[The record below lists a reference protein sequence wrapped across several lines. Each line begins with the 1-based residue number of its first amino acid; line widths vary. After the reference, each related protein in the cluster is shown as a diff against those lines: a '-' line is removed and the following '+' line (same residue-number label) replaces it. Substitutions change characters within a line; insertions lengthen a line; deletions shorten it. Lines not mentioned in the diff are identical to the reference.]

1 MPDGHSGNG
10 SGSDHKGTPRTAVVV
25 LGMHRSGTSA
35 LTRAL
40 SLAGFALPR
49 RLLSGSKD
57 NPEGFWEP
65 ACVVA
70 LNERVLAALGQ
81 DWTGIGAIP
90 PHRFEEAP
98 IAALRAE
105 AEAVLREDYGD
116 ARHFVVKDPR
126 IARLIPFWDPVFRA
140 AGARPCFIHPVRNPV
155 DVARSLAR
163 RNGFGQTRSL
173 LMWID
178 HTLAVLQAAQDAPVA
193 FVDFEALLAWPSASV
208 EGVLRRLG
216 LDVSLSEEARQA
228 LDGAVRAALRH
239 HRVPT
244 AALDLDARAAA
255 MAHALHGLM
264 GRAAICHGPA
274 PVLPPGMPDAWTGIL
289 ALQATP
295 GLAAY
300 VAQLDAE
307 WRPSAPPSSDAIAA
321 GVNRVVAL
329 LADAQAVL
337 SRLQP
342 TPEGGVPE
350 AGTPEAAPP
359 DDSPQDPAYEGH
371 LDCLVGTVLYGW
383 CWKRSSGDRV
393 PLRLDLDH
401 RDAGR
406 AVAAQFRDDLYAS
419 AIGDGWHAFAIDLS
433 DANAA
438 MREDAVV
445 RVSTEDS
452 AFILPGSGRT
462 VAALRQGV

>member
-10 SGSDHKGTPRTAVVV
+10 SGSDRAGTPRTAAVV

-49 RLLSGSKD
+49 RLLSGTED
-57 NPEGFWEP
+57 NLEGFWEP
-65 ACVVA
+65 ACVVS

-81 DWTGIGAIP
+81 DWTSIGAIP
-90 PHRFEEAP
+90 PHRFEEP
-98 IAALRAE
+98 GIAALRAE
-105 AEAVLREDYGD
+105 AGAILREDYGD
-116 ARHFVVKDPR
+116 ARRFVIQDPR

-140 AGARPCFIHPVRNPV
+140 AGARPCFVHPVRNPI

-178 HTLAVLQAAQDAPVA
+178 HTLAVLQAAHDAPVA
-193 FVDFEALLAWPSASV
+193 FVDFEALLAQPSVSV

-216 LDVSLSEEARQA
+216 LNVPLSEEARQA
-228 LDGAVRAALRH
+228 LDGAVRPALRH
-239 HRVPT
+239 HRVPMT
-244 AALDLDARAAA
+244 ALDLDARTAA

-274 PVLPPGMPDAWTGIL
+274 PILPPEMSDAWTGIV

-295 GLAAY
+295 ELAGF
-300 VAQLDAE
+300 VAQLDTG
-307 WRPSAPPSSDAIAA
+307 WRPSAPPSSEAVTA
-321 GVNRVVAL
+321 GVNRAAAL
-329 LADAQAVL
+329 LAEAQAVL

-342 TPEGGVPE
+342 TPEAGVPD
-350 AGTPEAAPP
+350 ASPP
-359 DDSPQDPAYEGH
+359 DPAYEGQ

-406 AVAAQFRDDLYAS
+406 AVASQFRDDLYAS
-419 AIGDGWHAFAIDLS
+419 AIGDGWHAFAIDLN
-433 DANAA
+433 DGGAA
-438 MREDAVV
+438 MREDTVV

-452 AFILPGSGRT
+452 AFVLPGSGQT
-462 VAALRQGV
+462 LAALRQVG

>member
-1 MPDGHSGNG
+1 
-10 SGSDHKGTPRTAVVV
+10 
-25 LGMHRSGTSA
+25 MHRSGTSA

-49 RLLSGSKD
+49 RLLSGTED
-57 NPEGFWEP
+57 NLEGFWEP
-65 ACVVA
+65 TCVVA

-81 DWTGIGAIP
+81 DWTSIGAIP
-90 PHRFEEAP
+90 PHRFEEP
-98 IAALRAE
+98 GIAALRAE
-105 AEAVLREDYGD
+105 AEAILREDYGD
-116 ARHFVVKDPR
+116 ASRFVVKDPR

-140 AGARPCFIHPVRNPV
+140 AGARPCFVHPVRNPV

-163 RNGFGQTRSL
+163 RNSFGQTRSL

-178 HTLAVLQAAQDAPVA
+178 HTLAVLQAAHDAPVA
-193 FVDFEALLAWPSASV
+193 FVDFEALLARPSASV

-216 LDVSLSEEARQA
+216 LGVSLPEEARQA
-228 LDGAVRAALRH
+228 LDGAVRPALRH
-239 HRVPT
+239 HRVPA

-274 PVLPPGMPDAWTGIL
+274 PVLPPEMSDAWTGIV

-295 GLAAY
+295 DLAGY
-300 VAQLDAE
+300 VAQLDTG
-307 WRPSAPPSSDAIAA
+307 WRPSAPPSSEAVAA
-321 GVNRVVAL
+321 GVNRAAAL

-337 SRLQP
+337 SRLLP
-342 TPEGGVPE
+342 TPETGTHEAGAPE
-350 AGTPEAAPP
+350 AGAPDSSTP
-359 DDSPQDPAYEGH
+359 DPAYEGH

-393 PLRLDLDH
+393 PIRLDLDH

-406 AVAAQFRDDLYAS
+406 AVASQFRDDLYAS
-419 AIGDGWHAFAIDLS
+419 AIGDGWHAFAIDLH
-433 DANAA
+433 DGGADV
-438 MREDAVV
+438 REDTVV
-445 RVSTEDS
+445 RVCTEDS
-452 AFILPGSGRT
+452 VFVLPGSGRT
-462 VAALRQGV
+462 LAELR

>member
-1 MPDGHSGNG
+1 MPNGNSGDGRDY
-10 SGSDHKGTPRTAVVV
+10 SDRANILRTVAVV

-35 LTRAL
+35 LMRAL

-49 RLLSGSKD
+49 RLLSGSED
-57 NPEGFWEP
+57 NLEGFWEP
-65 ACVVA
+65 SYVVA

-81 DWTGIGAIP
+81 DWTSIGAIP
-90 PHRFEEAP
+90 PHRFEEPGA
-98 IAALRAE
+98 AALRAE
-105 AEAVLREDYGD
+105 AEAILREDYGD
-116 ARHFVVKDPR
+116 ASRFVIKDPR

-140 AGARPCFIHPVRNPV
+140 VGARPYFVHPVRNPV
-155 DVARSLAR
+155 DVARSLAQ
-163 RNGFGQTRSL
+163 RNSFGQTRSL

-178 HTLAVLQAAQDAPVA
+178 HTLAVLQAAHDAPVA
-193 FVDFEALLAWPSASV
+193 FVDFEALLAQPSASV

-216 LDVSLSEEARQA
+216 LGVSLSDEARHA
-228 LDGAVRAALRH
+228 LDGAVRPALRH

-255 MAHALHGLM
+255 MAHALHGLV

-274 PVLPPGMPDAWTGIL
+274 PVLPPELSDAWTGIV

-295 GLAAY
+295 DLAGY
-300 VAQLDAE
+300 VAQLDTG
-307 WRPSAPPSSDAIAA
+307 WRPSAPPSSEAVAA
-321 GVNRVVAL
+321 GVSRAAAL

-337 SRLQP
+337 SRLLP
-342 TPEGGVPE
+342 KPE
-350 AGTPEAAPP
+350 AGAPEAGPP
-359 DDSPQDPAYEGH
+359 DNSPPNPAYDGH

-406 AVAAQFRDDLYAS
+406 AVASQFRDDLYAS
-419 AIGDGWHAFAIDLS
+419 AIGDGWHAFAIDLNGQGA
-433 DANAA
+433 DV
-438 MREDAVV
+438 REDTVV

-452 AFILPGSGRT
+452 VFVLPGSGRT
-462 VAALRQGV
+462 LAELR

>member
-10 SGSDHKGTPRTAVVV
+10 SGSDRAGTPRTAVVV

-49 RLLSGSKD
+49 RLLSGTED
-57 NPEGFWEP
+57 NLEGFWEP
-65 ACVVA
+65 TCVVA

-81 DWTGIGAIP
+81 DWTSIGVIP
-90 PHRFEEAP
+90 PHRFEEP
-98 IAALRAE
+98 GIAALRAE
-105 AEAVLREDYGD
+105 AGAILREDYGD

-126 IARLIPFWDPVFRA
+126 IARLIPFWNPVFRA
-140 AGARPCFIHPVRNPV
+140 AGARPCFVHPVRNPV

-173 LMWID
+173 LMWIE
-178 HTLAVLQAAQDAPVA
+178 HTLAVLQAAHDAPVA
-193 FVDFEALLAWPSASV
+193 FVDFEALLARPSASV

-216 LDVSLSEEARQA
+216 LGVSLSEEARQA
-228 LDGAVRAALRH
+228 LDGAVRPALRH
-239 HRVPT
+239 HHVPT
-244 AALDLDARAAA
+244 TALDLDARTAA

-274 PVLPPGMPDAWTGIL
+274 PALPPEMSDAWTGIV

-295 GLAAY
+295 ELAGY
-300 VAQLDAE
+300 VSQLDTA
-307 WRPSAPPSSDAIAA
+307 WRPSAPSSSEAVAA
-321 GVNRVVAL
+321 GVNRAAAL
-329 LADAQAVL
+329 LAEVQAVL

-342 TPEGGVPE
+342 
-350 AGTPEAAPP
+350 AHEAAVPKAGAP
-359 DDSPQDPAYEGH
+359 DDNPPDPAYEGQ

-383 CWKRSSGDRV
+383 CWKRLSGDRV
-393 PLRLDLDH
+393 PLRLDLDQH
-401 RDAGR
+401 DAGR
-406 AVAAQFRDDLYAS
+406 AVASQFRDDLYAS
-419 AIGDGWHAFAIDLS
+419 AIGDGWHAFAIDLN
-433 DANAA
+433 DGAGA

-452 AFILPGSGRT
+452 AFVLPGSGRT
-462 VAALRQGV
+462 LAELRQAG